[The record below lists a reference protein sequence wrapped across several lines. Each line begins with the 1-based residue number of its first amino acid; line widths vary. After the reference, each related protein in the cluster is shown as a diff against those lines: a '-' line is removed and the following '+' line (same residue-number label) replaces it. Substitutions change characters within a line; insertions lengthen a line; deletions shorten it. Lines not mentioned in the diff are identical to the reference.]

1 MTEYAHSG
9 RRFSLLPERA
19 DKECQVIYSACYAL
33 FLIRAVF
40 NRALPWRAKN
50 STSHESVF
58 SEASSAARV
67 LVTSSFMGL

>member
-9 RRFSLLPERA
+9 RRFRLLPESA
-19 DKECQVIYSACYAL
+19 DKECKLIYGACYAL

-40 NRALPWRAKN
+40 NRAMPWRAKN
-50 STSHESVF
+50 STTHESVF
-58 SEASSAARV
+58 SEASSAASV